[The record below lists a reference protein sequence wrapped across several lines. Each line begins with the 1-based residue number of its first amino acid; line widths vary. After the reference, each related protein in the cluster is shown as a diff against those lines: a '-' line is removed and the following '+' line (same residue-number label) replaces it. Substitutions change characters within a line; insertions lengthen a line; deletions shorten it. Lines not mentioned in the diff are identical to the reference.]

1 MLILDMLHHVLT
13 LGVHI
18 FFHWSIERELISG
31 LKSLQFAPYVHIH
44 ILYAALYIYICI
56 VGLHTY
62 MYVWCA
68 FRTN

>member
-18 FFHWSIERELISG
+18 LFHLSIERELSSG
-31 LKSLQFAPYVHIH
+31 LKSLQSAPYVHIH
-44 ILYAALYIYICI
+44 ILYIYICI